1 MYDEVDEIEGDIDAS
16 QTAPKLSPSQKLQ
29 GLGVIGAAL
38 LTIFIVFSHQETDI
52 EPDEVETSS
61 EIYAIYTKA
70 LSEPQPAL
78 RRARLLDFV
87 ENYADHDRVDAAK
100 AQLSV
105 IQNADDQDW
114 LSVQE
119 IIFDPR
125 QIYPA
130 KLAALGLYEDIWSP
144 VLLGGREDEVE
155 TLKSRLESGEP
166 IIEVTEPTDNTEDFT
181 PPPDTF
187 DASIDGTQLA
197 GGVTVSRPV
206 ALPPPPRVVQTP
218 TPRQTAVIAPAR
230 IRKDRRPSYPSRA
243 ARKGVE
249 AEIVLILSIDEDG
262 EVQTTEVISAQ
273 ARRYRKDFIRAA
285 ERAALRTRYHPKT
298 INGRPV
304 PSTGIIKK
312 YVFKME

>member
-16 QTAPKLSPSQKLQ
+16 PTAPKIPTGLKLV

-38 LTIFIVFSHQETDI
+38 LTSLVVFTNQDPEI
-52 EPDEVETSS
+52 EPDEVESNS
-61 EIYAIYTKA
+61 EIYAVYTKA

-87 ENYADHDRVDAAK
+87 ENYSEHDRVGAAK

-105 IQNADDQDW
+105 IQNADDQAW

-119 IIFDPR
+119 IIYDPR

-130 KLAALGLYEDIWSP
+130 KLAAIGLYEDIWNP
-144 VLLGGREDEVE
+144 VLLGGREDEVK

-166 IIEVTEPTDNTEDFT
+166 IIEVTETPDDTEDFT

-197 GGVTVSRPV
+197 GGITVTRPV
-206 ALPPPPRVVQTP
+206 ALPPPPPVRQIP
-218 TPRQTAVIAPAR
+218 TPRQTAVIEPAK

-243 ARKGVE
+243 ARRGIE
-249 AEIVLILSIDEDG
+249 AEIVLVLSIDEDG

-298 INGRPV
+298 VNGRPV

-312 YVFKME
+312 YLFHME